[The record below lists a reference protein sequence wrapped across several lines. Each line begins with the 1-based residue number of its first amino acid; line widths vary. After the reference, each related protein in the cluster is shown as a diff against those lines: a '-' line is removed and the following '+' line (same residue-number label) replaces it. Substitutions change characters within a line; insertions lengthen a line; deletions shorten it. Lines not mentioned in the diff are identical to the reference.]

1 MPQPNQRNDGTPS
14 PTRPAGPSIACRL
27 AVLMA
32 IVMFAGCSTHS
43 RHSAGLWPEPEHD
56 APVTPRTLVLHAADY
71 QSLYTLAGGLK
82 PMSSGFWRCSFDAD
96 DPEPGELH
104 EVQGMLGV
112 LRNDVWYADI
122 QIFAKIYDGE
132 RSAQAFV
139 VHRESLARLI
149 DRHESFWSE
158 WDITPDT
165 DPRELVHIVDR
176 MPREDRWRGYGYL
189 YGYPDEAVDFF
200 VEAGIAAD
208 DGGEMGPGKDREFMQ
223 IPTYAAESGHFTY
236 AIPLDHV
243 PTPADRALA
252 EDAGRIL
259 EEYERQRPQMRD
271 AEDAVRVLRELNDQ
285 FERPANSE
293 PAEPAE
299 SVESGPSAPLRT
311 NAVGNR

>member
-1 MPQPNQRNDGTPS
+1 MPQPSHRNDCTPA
-14 PTRPAGPSIACRL
+14 PTRHTGISIACRL

-32 IVMFAGCSTHS
+32 TMMFVGCSTHS

-56 APVTPRTLVLHAADY
+56 PPVTPLTLVRHATDY
-71 QSLYTLAGGLK
+71 QALYTLAGGLK
-82 PMSSGFWRCSFDAD
+82 PMSSGFWRCTFDAD
-96 DPEPGELH
+96 DPELGELY
-104 EVQGMLGV
+104 EVRSMLGV

-149 DRHESFWSE
+149 ERHESFWNK

-165 DPRELVHIVDR
+165 DPSDLIDIVDR

-189 YGYPDEAVDFF
+189 YGYPYEAVEFF
-200 VEAGIAAD
+200 VAAGVAAD
-208 DGGEMGPGKDREFMQ
+208 DGGEIGPGKDREFMQ

-236 AIPLDHV
+236 AVPLDHV

-252 EDAGRIL
+252 EDAERIL
-259 EEYERQRPQMRD
+259 EEYEGQRPRMLD
-271 AEDAVRVLRELNDQ
+271 AEDAVRVLLELNEQ
-285 FERPANSE
+285 FVRPPNTE
-293 PAEPAE
+293 PLEPGV
-299 SVESGPSAPLRT
+299 SDPLRT